1 MLEVSKKKLL
11 GICFNLVLFI
21 FNFCVCVLASIDL
34 KNTYS
39 NNKCDNFENNNNV
52 NLFGINANIYSTQNG
67 QSEDSISPEEEDDD
81 DDEEEEET
89 SDQICL
95 TNDQLITSESSA
107 TPDTTN
113 KSQYFLNQAQQQ
125 YKGGLSNTTQSMIS
139 TIDQTNFILKE
150 QQQRSINGDTFV
162 ETRNEKSNDVNT
174 ASPSNS
180 NNNDLNIL
188 SSGSS
193 SVSSS
198 MSSPV
203 ILSNSEQNTVE
214 THEEEEEVDEEQ
226 NNLMHADYFDSNKLI
241 DFEERFVL
249 SFFLYLFCLGFEANV
264 LKNFRF

>member
-1 MLEVSKKKLL
+1 M
-11 GICFNLVLFI
+11 
-21 FNFCVCVLASIDL
+21 
-34 KNTYS
+34 
-39 NNKCDNFENNNNV
+39 
-52 NLFGINANIYSTQNG
+52 FGINTNIYSTQNG
-67 QSEDSISPEEEDDD
+67 QSEDSISPEEEEDDD
-81 DDEEEEET
+81 GEEEEET

-95 TNDQLITSESSA
+95 TNEQLITSESSA

-113 KSQYFLNQAQQQ
+113 ESQYFLNQAQQQ
-125 YKGGLSNTTQSMIS
+125 YKGGLSNATQSMIS

-214 THEEEEEVDEEQ
+214 THEEEEEEEEVDEEQ

-249 SFFLYLFCLGFEANV
+249 FFFTYFAWDLKRMFWNFLDFKKFSFPFLFS
-264 LKNFRF
+264 KI